1 MLISTYQIP
10 WKDSDLVGGA
20 RDCLW
25 WRALQPNEY
34 EILYEAIA
42 TLHPTTGIFNFWCL
56 VSWQEAGLVRSA
68 LHEG

>member
-34 EILYEAIA
+34 EMLYEAIA
-42 TLHPTTGIFNFWCL
+42 TLHPYHWYF
-56 VSWQEAGLVRSA
+56 
-68 LHEG
+68 